1 MQFCRI
7 LANRAIIGHILDR
20 KRNERFFRVFRYRP
34 GHRRGKRSPYRA
46 YFQSSERIL
55 FREQVMM

>member
-1 MQFCRI
+1 